1 MDITAELPKHAR
13 VVIVGGGIVGASIA
27 YHLAK
32 LGWSD
37 VVLLERKRLTSGTTW
52 HAAGLVGQ
60 LRATAN
66 LTKLAR
72 YTTELYASLEAETG
86 QATGFMQRGSLSI
99 ATNAERLEELM
110 RGASMAKTFGLEV
123 NAVSPTEIKRYWP
136 LVEVNDVVGGVHLP
150 RDGQTNPIDTT
161 MALVKGATMRGV
173 KVIENVR
180 VETIV
185 TKDGRAV
192 GVSTAQGDIAAE
204 NVVIAS
210 GMWSRAL
217 GLTAGVDI
225 PLQACE
231 HFYIVT
237 EPMPGLTPDLP
248 VLRDPDHCAYY
259 KEDAGKLLLGAFEPH
274 AKPWAVDGIPEDFEF
289 GELQDDFAHFE
300 PILEAAVRRLPALE
314 IVGIR
319 KFFNGP
325 ESFTPDVRY
334 LLGEA
339 PDVEKLFVAAG
350 FNSIGIQSAGGAGKA
365 LAEWIVGGHAP
376 MDLADVDI
384 RRVQKFQANSKYL
397 KERVSES
404 LGLLYAMHWPHRQY
418 ETARPVRTS
427 PLHERL
433 AASGACFG
441 EAAGWERA
449 NWFAPRGV
457 KAEYSYSYGRQNWF
471 PHSAQE
477 HRTTREGVALYDM
490 TSFGKFLV
498 QGRRAEAALQ
508 RICANDV
515 RVAPGRLVYTQWLNE
530 RGGIEADL
538 TVTRLSQTSFLIV
551 TAGASARRDFGW
563 AKRHLADEADV
574 FLTDVTSGE
583 AVLCVMGPHSRALLQ
598 AASGADLSN
607 AAHPFGAWREIGIGY
622 ARVRAARVTY
632 VGELGWELYVPTEFA
647 RGVFDTLVEAGAPYA
662 LKLAGLHAL
671 DSCRI
676 EKAYRHWGHD
686 IGEEDTPLEAGLMFA
701 VKLDKGDFLGR
712 DALLRQRDSGA
723 KRRLLQFLLLDPEP
737 LLYHDEPIWADGESV
752 GRTTSGAY
760 GHTLGGAVALGY
772 VRCDQADIVD
782 FVASARF
789 EIEVAGRRFPAKAS
803 LAPMY
808 DPDNLRIRA

>member
-1 MDITAELPKHAR
+1 MVASLPSHAR

-99 ATNAERLEELM
+99 ATNVARLEELM

-123 NAVSPTEIKRYWP
+123 NAVSAAEIKSYWP
-136 LVEVNDVVGGVHLP
+136 LIEVGDVVGGVHLP

-173 KVIENVR
+173 KVIENVV
-180 VETIV
+180 VEAILTN
-185 TKDGRAV
+185 KGRAT
-192 GVSTAQGDIAAE
+192 GVSTKCGDIVAE

-217 GLTAGVDI
+217 GLAAGVDI

-237 EPMPGLTPDLP
+237 EPMPGLTSNLP
-248 VLRDPDHCAYY
+248 VLRDPDNCAYY
-259 KEDAGKLLLGAFEPH
+259 KEDAGKLLLGAFEPN
-274 AKPWAVDGIPEDFEF
+274 AKPWALDGIPEEFEF
-289 GELQDDFAHFE
+289 GELPDDFAHFE

-314 IVGIR
+314 TVGIR

-334 LLGEA
+334 LLGET

-365 LAEWIVGGHAP
+365 LAEWIVGGQAP

-384 RRVQKFQANSKYL
+384 RRVQKFQVNKKYL

-418 ETARPVRTS
+418 ETARDVRHS

-433 AASGACFG
+433 AARGACFG

-449 NWFAPRGV
+449 NWFAPSGV
-457 KAEYSYSYGRQNWF
+457 KPEYTYSYGRQNWF
-471 PHSAQE
+471 AYGAEE
-477 HRTTREGVALYDM
+477 HRATREGVALYDM
-490 TSFGKFLV
+490 SSFGKFLV

-508 RICANDV
+508 RICANDM
-515 RVAPGRLVYTQWLNE
+515 RVAPGRLVYTQWLNP

-538 TVTRLSQTSFLIV
+538 TVTRLSETSFLLV
-551 TAGASARRDFGW
+551 TAGAAARRDLTW
-563 AKRHLADEADV
+563 AKRHLAVEADV
-574 FLTDVTSGE
+574 FINDVTSGE
-583 AVLCVMGPHSRALLQ
+583 AVLCVMGPRSRALLEGL
-598 AASGADLSN
+598 SGADLSN
-607 AAHPFGAWREIGIGY
+607 AAHPFGAWREITIGY
-622 ARVRAARVTY
+622 AQVRAARVTY
-632 VGELGWELYVPTEFA
+632 VGELGWELYVATEFA
-647 RGVFDTLVEAGAPYA
+647 RGVFDALFEAGASFN

-686 IGEEDTPLEAGLMFA
+686 IGEDDTPLDAGLMFA
-701 VKLDKGDFLGR
+701 VKLGKGDFIGR
-712 DALLRQRDSGA
+712 DALLRLRDQGA
-723 KRRLLQFLLLDPEP
+723 TRRLLQFLLLDPEP
-737 LLYHDEPIWADGESV
+737 LLYHDEPIWADGEMV

-772 VRCDQADIVD
+772 VRGDLATIADL
-782 FVASARF
+782 ATSARF
-789 EIEVAGRRFPAKAS
+789 EIEVAGRRIPARAS

-808 DPDNLRIRA
+808 DPKSFRIRV

>member
-1 MDITAELPKHAR
+1 MNVSLPKYAR

-99 ATNAERLEELM
+99 ATNTARLEELM

-123 NAVSPTEIKRYWP
+123 NAVSPAEIKRYWP
-136 LVEVNDVVGGVHLP
+136 LIEVGDVVGGVHLP

-173 KVIENVR
+173 KVIENV
-180 VETIV
+180 VVDKIL
-185 TKDGRAV
+185 TKAGRAV
-192 GVSTAQGDIAAE
+192 GVSTPGGDIAAE

-217 GLTAGVDI
+217 GLAAGVDI

-237 EPMPGLTPDLP
+237 EPMPGLTSNLP
-248 VLRDPDHCAYY
+248 VLRDPDNCAYY
-259 KEDAGKLLLGAFEPH
+259 KEDAGKLLLGAFEPN
-274 AKPWAVDGIPEDFEF
+274 AKPWALDGIPPDFEF
-289 GELQDDFAHFE
+289 GELPDDFAHFE

-314 IVGIR
+314 TIGIR

-334 LLGEA
+334 LLGET

-384 RRVQKFQANSKYL
+384 RRVQKFQVNGKYL

-418 ETARPVRTS
+418 ETARNVRHS

-433 AASGACFG
+433 AANGACFG

-449 NWFAPRGV
+449 NWFAPPGV
-457 KAEYSYSYGRQNWF
+457 KPEYTYSYGRQNWF
-471 PHSAQE
+471 AHSAAE
-477 HRTTREGVALYDM
+477 HLATRASVALYDM
-490 TSFGKFLV
+490 TSFAKFLV
-498 QGRRAEAALQ
+498 QGRAAEAALQ
-508 RICANDV
+508 RICANDM

-538 TVTRLSQTSFLIV
+538 TVTRLSETSFMIV
-551 TAGASARRDFGW
+551 TAGAAARRDLAW
-563 AKRHLADEADV
+563 ARRHLAGDADV
-574 FLTDVTSGE
+574 FINDVTSAE
-583 AVLCVMGPHSRALLQ
+583 AVLCVMGPNSRALLEKL
-598 AASGADLSN
+598 SGADLSN
-607 AAHPFGAWREIGIGY
+607 AAHPFGAWREITIGY
-622 ARVRAARVTY
+622 AQVRAARVTY
-632 VGELGWELYVPTEFA
+632 VGELGWELYVATEFA
-647 RGVFDTLVEAGAPYA
+647 RGAFDALVEAGAA
-662 LKLAGLHAL
+662 FNLKLAGLHAL

-712 DALLRQRDSGA
+712 DALLRQRDKGA
-723 KRRLLQFLLLDPEP
+723 ARRLLQFLLLDPEP
-737 LLYHDEPIWADGESV
+737 LLYHDEPIWADGEMV

-772 VRCDQADIVD
+772 VSGDQATISHL
-782 FVASARF
+782 VATARF
-789 EIEVAGRRFPAKAS
+789 EIEVAGRRVPAKAS

-808 DPDNLRIRA
+808 DPKNLRIRA